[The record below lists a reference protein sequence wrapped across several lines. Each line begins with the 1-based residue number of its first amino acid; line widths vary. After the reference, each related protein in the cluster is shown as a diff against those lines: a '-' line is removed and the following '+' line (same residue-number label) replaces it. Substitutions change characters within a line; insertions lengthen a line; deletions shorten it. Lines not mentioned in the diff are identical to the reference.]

1 MQYMSFFI
9 NNYNHCLV
17 SIFSEYADE
26 KNTDYRSC
34 CQYSIHIDKILYKP
48 RKQKGYSLYYY
59 DGVCFIELAILVLLD
74 VIWKM

>member
-1 MQYMSFFI
+1 MYYNVQCMNKSELFI

-34 CQYSIHIDKILYKP
+34 CQYSIHIDKRLYKP
-48 RKQKGYSLYYY
+48 GAESKKGIHYIIMM
-59 DGVCFIELAILVLLD
+59 VFVLLN
-74 VIWKM
+74 WH